1 MPLGSMSWRL
11 CSPRVDNRTHR
22 SRDSCGKGHGLD
34 PLLDNACNDGHS
46 IGSDPNKVIRWGE
59 DIETKCF
66 SGR

>member
-1 MPLGSMSWRL
+1 MHLGSMSWRL

-46 IGSDPNKVIRWGE
+46 IGSDPNNVIRWGE

-66 SGR
+66 SDR